1 MHDCFL
7 SIGSNMGNKFKNIHS
22 AIEYIESSPENSY
35 LSKSKIYESKAMYN
49 SSLDNFYNAVIR
61 LETAFSPL
69 ELLAFIK
76 KIEKEMGRVRSSER
90 YSARPID
97 IDILSY
103 GKKIL
108 NSRELTIPH
117 PHIEERKFVLK
128 PWSDIDSTY
137 VLARTNKKISEL
149 LNETSDH
156 SELLTVKK

>member
-22 AIEYIESSPENSY
+22 AIKYIESSPKNSY

-49 SSLDNFYNAVIR
+49 SSLDNFYNVVIR
-61 LETAFSPL
+61 LETALSPL

-76 KIEKEMGRVRSSER
+76 NIEKEMGRVRCSER

-117 PHIEERKFVLK
+117 PHIKERKFVLK

-137 VLARTNKKISEL
+137 VLARTNKNISEL